1 MGDET
6 IGAGTDID
14 MALGLG
20 FVNPAGHN
28 QVLPEVFA
36 FGDAG
41 FGVAVVELWVEGH
54 WPRVGTPKTSIV
66 VDESRDC
73 GECTSESPRIDPKL
87 RTQLM

>member
-1 MGDET
+1 MGNKT
-6 IGAGTDID
+6 IGAGANID

-41 FGVAVVELWVEGH
+41 FGVAVVEAGVEGH
-54 WPRVGTPKTSIV
+54 PTLMA
-66 VDESRDC
+66 C
-73 GECTSESPRIDPKL
+73 SESAAVSPVL
-87 RTQLM
+87 GEAAECAQ